1 MPCRKSNIPDNGS
14 FTRTLPGAARYGAS
28 ARASWRPCRTRSTSA
43 RRKALSTASHPERY
57 GGLRCRPGSR
67 ARAGLSDSA
76 RPPGRLPEA
85 PTEKW
90 APTTEAPEQIADN
103 PRAAIV
109 FDHYDE
115 VSIVGRDDVE
125 AAYWPII
132 DNIDYP
138 GGIVCVTAS
147 PVARPSAD
155 AAG

>member
-1 MPCRKSNIPDNGS
+1 
-14 FTRTLPGAARYGAS
+14 
-28 ARASWRPCRTRSTSA
+28 
-43 RRKALSTASHPERY
+43 
-57 GGLRCRPGSR
+57 
-67 ARAGLSDSA
+67 
-76 RPPGRLPEA
+76 LPES

-115 VSIVGRDDVE
+115 VSIMGRDDVE
-125 AAYWPII
+125 PAYWPII